1 MRLIDKII
9 NMDLM
14 LKGFW
19 AMIIFMIIGFIVG
32 AFDILIGQSLGMIG
46 FTIMVITMIITLK
59 RVQPYFT

>member
-1 MRLIDKII
+1 
-9 NMDLM
+9 M